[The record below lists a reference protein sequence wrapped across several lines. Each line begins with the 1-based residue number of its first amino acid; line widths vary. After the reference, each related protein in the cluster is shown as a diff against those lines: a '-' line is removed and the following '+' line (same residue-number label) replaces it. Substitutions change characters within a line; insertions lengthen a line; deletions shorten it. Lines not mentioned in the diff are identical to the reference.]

1 MTAMSV
7 CETILLLFQRD
18 TTSKEHDAEAI
29 SQTTNDV
36 VLTLNLSAFSSSAVF
51 ICIARSPHYEKIQE
65 LSRTNSQTKGFSF
78 FSCHRCNR
86 FKLCCKQSST
96 FALSTPSFQGKWVS
110 VDQRIPHFNLCRS
123 TGTVYRKLPKTMR
136 RTVRHGIYG
145 STSRTT

>member
-65 LSRTNSQTKGFSF
+65 LSRVTVLLILNLTNRHSNLTDQ
-78 FSCHRCNR
+78 
-86 FKLCCKQSST
+86 QSNQRLQ
-96 FALSTPSFQGKWVS
+96 FLQLPSLQ
-110 VDQRIPHFNLCRS
+110 
-123 TGTVYRKLPKTMR
+123 
-136 RTVRHGIYG
+136 
-145 STSRTT
+145 